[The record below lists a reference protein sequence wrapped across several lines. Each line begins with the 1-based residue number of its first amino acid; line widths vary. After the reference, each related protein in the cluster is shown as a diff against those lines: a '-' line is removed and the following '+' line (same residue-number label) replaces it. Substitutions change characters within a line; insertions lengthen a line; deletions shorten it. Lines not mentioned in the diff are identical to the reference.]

1 MLDFILDFLELI
13 VEFIF
18 LFGTK
23 TFNIICLIISIFLI
37 INVSPYFAIL
47 AILNIII
54 LIILWR
60 YNYE

>member
-1 MLDFILDFLELI
+1 MIDFILDFLELI

-37 INVSPYFAIL
+37 IYVSPYFIIL
-47 AILNIII
+47 SLLNIVI

-60 YNYE
+60 WN